1 MGAYNVCAGSRDK
14 EDKEMF
20 KDLYREQK
28 SEPEKE
34 RISITEDS
42 YLEHDWED
50 KIEKVNHEDIANQT
64 FDNLMEL
71 SLEWE
76 QKMRK
81 VRFFKIAIN
90 ESLYIQK
97 YE

>member
-1 MGAYNVCAGSRDK
+1 
-14 EDKEMF
+14 
-20 KDLYREQK
+20 
-28 SEPEKE
+28 
-34 RISITEDS
+34 
-42 YLEHDWED
+42 LEHDWED

-81 VRFFKIAIN
+81 
-90 ESLYIQK
+90 K
-97 YE
+97 YEEMKKRQHDDGLEPSEKLQ